1 MDSLSLKACCV
12 ENDNYSLKIL
22 AENIT
27 QQMQAIDRGGQNG
40 SSFIFYPSQR
50 LQFVKSSKHWKKTL
64 CFRFCYEKILEWEQF
79 QNTRQIR
86 RPVLFFGLRFIDR
99 ETRVMKQ

>member
-22 AENIT
+22 AESIT

-40 SSFIFYPSQR
+40 FSFIFYPSQR
-50 LQFVKSSKHWKKTL
+50 LQFVKSSKHWKKML
-64 CFRFCYEKILEWEQF
+64 CFRYEKILEWEQF

>member
-40 SSFIFYPSQR
+40 SSLIFYLSQR
-50 LQFVKSSKHWKKTL
+50 LQFVKSSKL
-64 CFRFCYEKILEWEQF
+64 CFRFCYEKILEWEEF

-86 RPVLFFGLRFIDR
+86 RTVIFFGLRFIDR
-99 ETRVMKQ
+99 ETRVIKQ

>member
-1 MDSLSLKACCV
+1 M
-12 ENDNYSLKIL
+12 
-22 AENIT
+22 

-40 SSFIFYPSQR
+40 SSFSFYPSQP

-64 CFRFCYEKILEWEQF
+64 CFRFRYEKILEWEQF

>member
-27 QQMQAIDRGGQNG
+27 QQMQAIDSGGQNG
-40 SSFIFYPSQR
+40 SSFIFYPFQR
-50 LQFVKSSKHWKKTL
+50 LQFVKSSNIGRK
-64 CFRFCYEKILEWEQF
+64 RFGF
-79 QNTRQIR
+79 
-86 RPVLFFGLRFIDR
+86 VFLREDPGVGAISEYPADTTTGFIFWTSLHR
-99 ETRVMKQ
+99 S